1 VECTEKYMNYA
12 ISVDT
17 LYINVKY
24 PRKDVF
30 ERWYR
35 VIRGCESRELI
46 NGVHEGNFVVKGGK
60 SGYKV
65 GVWSHDIRAFLTD
78 EVDELR
84 GEGLGMG
91 IWVQIGPKFLI
102 DHPPGKELRKAAR
115 EFLSA
120 IGVRGDWP
128 INITRIDI
136 ALDLFDVELANQD
149 IELWRNGW
157 VGRAGISS
165 IYFNPRS
172 GQLETI
178 NIGSRRSPIYL
189 RIYDKV
195 AEALTKG
202 DISYWW
208 DVWKI
213 CWSKVTRLEWEV
225 KPKKGGFEE
234 LYDFDQ
240 LSKRKIVELLNRL
253 MKSGRLCIPNPNDSN
268 NRRWEVSD
276 FWTKVITAA
285 EDWAGDITW
294 PTSRLGKEF
303 KGITEGYLR
312 GLKGNLSGG
321 MAKLSPENPNLF
333 NMLSALDEYG
343 FGLEKIQKDAEAKAE
358 IIKRL

>member
-1 VECTEKYMNYA
+1 
-12 ISVDT
+12 
-17 LYINVKY
+17 
-24 PRKDVF
+24 
-30 ERWYR
+30 
-35 VIRGCESRELI
+35 VIQGCDSRELK
-46 NGVHEGNFVVKGGK
+46 NGVTEGDFVVRGG
-60 SGYKV
+60 SAGYKAS
-65 GVWSHDIRAFLTD
+65 VWSHDVRAFLTD

-91 IWVQIGPKFLI
+91 IWVQIGPKFIL
-102 DHPPGKELRKAAR
+102 DHPPGNELRKAVR

-128 INITRIDI
+128 IRITRIDI
-136 ALDLFDVELANQD
+136 AFDLFGVELANQN
-149 IELWRNGW
+149 IELWRQGW
-157 VGRAGISS
+157 VGRAGVSS
-165 IYFNPRS
+165 SFFNSES

-178 NIGSRRSPIYL
+178 NIGSRRSAIYL

-195 AEALTKG
+195 AQAKAEG
-202 DISYWW
+202 DILYWR
-208 DVWKI
+208 DVWNGY
-213 CWSKVTRLEWEV
+213 SGPVTRIEWEV
-225 KPKKGGFEE
+225 KPNKGGFEE

-268 NRRWEVSD
+268 NRRWEISD
-276 FWTKVITAA
+276 FWKIVISAA